1 MHMEAVR
8 VRLEQRIHRRPS
20 ITSQVRT
27 ALCEDIANGTL
38 ARGARIVVER
48 LAERF
53 GVSPTPV
60 REAVAGLIQD
70 GLISE
75 TFDGKLQVVLLTR
88 DYVLDTF
95 AVRSVLE
102 GLAAELA
109 ATRIAAA
116 DLATLSQA
124 LQETTAALARGDYAV
139 YMTTDTL
146 FHGLIGAAAGNPV
159 LAREL
164 QSLQVHVAYIRGYA
178 QRHVG
183 EHMARSH
190 QEHGQ
195 VVDAL
200 AGRDPIAARQ
210 AMEQHIRQS
219 GERIAQLIEFE
230 EERERFVEGGNG
242 AAKARRSMP

>member
-1 MHMEAVR
+1 MS
-8 VRLEQRIHRRPS
+8 LEQRIRRQPS
-20 ITSQVRT
+20 MTSQVRT
-27 ALCEDIANGTL
+27 ALCEDIANGALT
-38 ARGARIVVER
+38 RGERIVVER

-60 REAVAGLIQD
+60 REAVAGLLQD

-75 TFDGKLQVVLLTR
+75 TADGKLQVVPLTR

-95 AVRSVLE
+95 AVRSALE

-109 ATRIAAA
+109 AARIAAA
-116 DLATLSQA
+116 DLAMLSQA
-124 LQETTAALARGDYAV
+124 IQDTTAALARGDYAV
-139 YMTTDTL
+139 YMTTDAL
-146 FHGLIGAAAGNPV
+146 FHRLVGTVAGNLV
-159 LAREL
+159 LSREL

-190 QEHGQ
+190 QEHEE
-195 VVDAL
+195 VVAAL
-200 AGRDPIAARQ
+200 ARQAPIAARQ

-219 GERIAQLIEFE
+219 GARIAQLIAFE

-242 AAKARRSMP
+242 AAKARRSIP

>member
-1 MHMEAVR
+1 MH
-8 VRLEQRIHRRPS
+8 LDHRIRRRPS
-20 ITSQVRT
+20 MTSQVRT

-38 ARGARIVVER
+38 TRGERIVVER

-70 GLISE
+70 GLICE
-75 TFDGKLQVVLLTR
+75 AGDGKLQVVPLTR
-88 DYVLDTF
+88 DYVLDIF

-109 ATRIAAA
+109 ATRIVGA
-116 DLATLSQA
+116 DLAA
-124 LQETTAALARGDYAV
+124 LVRALRETTAALAQGDYGV
-139 YMTTDTL
+139 YVAADAL
-146 FHGLIGAAAGNPV
+146 FHRLVGAATGNV
-159 LAREL
+159 ILSREL
-164 QSLQVHVAYIRGYA
+164 QAIQVHVAYIRGYA
-178 QRHVG
+178 QRHAG

-200 AGRDPIAARQ
+200 AARDPIAARQ

-219 GERIAQLIEFE
+219 GERIARLIAFE
-230 EERERFVEGGNG
+230 EERDRFFGDGSG
-242 AAKARRSMP
+242 AEEAGRSMS

>member
-1 MHMEAVR
+1 MS
-8 VRLEQRIHRRPS
+8 LEQRIRRQPS
-20 ITSQVRT
+20 MTSQVRM

-38 ARGARIVVER
+38 ARGERIVGER

-75 TFDGKLQVVLLTR
+75 TFDGKLQVVPLTR
-88 DYVLDTF
+88 DYVLDIF
-95 AVRSVLE
+95 AVRSALE

-109 ATRIAAA
+109 ATRITAS
-116 DLATLSQA
+116 DLAMLSQA
-124 LQETTAALARGDYAV
+124 IQDTTAALARGDYGV

-146 FHGLIGAAAGNPV
+146 FHGLIGTAAGNPV

-190 QEHGQ
+190 QEHGD
-195 VVDAL
+195 VVAAL

-230 EERERFVEGGNG
+230 EERERFIEGGNG
-242 AAKARRSMP
+242 AAKARRNMP

>member
-1 MHMEAVR
+1 M
-8 VRLEQRIHRRPS
+8 RLEQRIRRQPS
-20 ITSQVRT
+20 MTSQVRT

-38 ARGARIVVER
+38 TRGERIVVER
-48 LAERF
+48 LAEWF

-60 REAVAGLIQD
+60 REAVAGLVQD

-75 TFDGKLQVVLLTR
+75 TDDGKLQVVPLTR

-95 AVRSVLE
+95 AVRTALE

-109 ATRIAAA
+109 ASRIAAT
-116 DLATLSQA
+116 DLAILAQA
-124 LQETTAALARGDYAV
+124 LRDTTVALARGAYGV
-139 YMTTDTL
+139 YMTTDAL
-146 FHGLIGAAAGNPV
+146 FHRLVGTAAGNLV
-159 LAREL
+159 LSREL

-178 QRHVG
+178 QRQVG

-195 VVDAL
+195 VVAAL
-200 AGRDPIAARQ
+200 AGRDPLAARQ

-230 EERERFVEGGNG
+230 EEREQFAGSRNET
-242 AAKARRSMP
+242 AKAGRSMP

>member
-1 MHMEAVR
+1 MEAAR
-8 VRLEQRIHRRPS
+8 VRLEQRIRRQPS
-20 ITSQVRT
+20 MTSQVRT

-38 ARGARIVVER
+38 IRGERIVVER

-70 GLISE
+70 GLIGE
-75 TFDGKLQVVLLTR
+75 TFEGKLRVVPLTR

-109 ATRIAAA
+109 ATRITAA

-124 LQETTAALARGDYAV
+124 LQDTTAALTQGDYGV
-139 YMTTDTL
+139 YMTTDML
-146 FHGLIGAAAGNPV
+146 FHGLIGTAAGNPV
-159 LAREL
+159 LAHEL

-178 QRHVG
+178 QRHAG

-195 VVDAL
+195 VVAAL
-200 AGRDPIAARQ
+200 ASRDPIAARQ

-219 GERIAQLIEFE
+219 GARIAQLIAFE
-230 EERERFVEGGNG
+230 AEQDRFVGDGNG
-242 AAKARRSMP
+242 AAKAGRSMP